1 MARAKSRLQQPD
13 YAAHHQRSMAVLL
26 SANGFEIISRDGKE
40 RGCFDL
46 DRPGLL
52 GALDK
57 LCDRRR
63 SALIYYADDSTRPL
77 QIPDPRRPL

>member
-1 MARAKSRLQQPD
+1 
-13 YAAHHQRSMAVLL
+13 MAVLL

-40 RGCFDL
+40 PGCFDF

-77 QIPDPRRPL
+77 HIPDPRRLL